1 MTIITVTMIRIIKNN
16 DYFNNENND
25 DNDDNNNDS
34 NMNLK
39 KMTMLR
45 Q

>member
-1 MTIITVTMIRIIKNN
+1 MTIITATMIRIIKNN

-34 NMNLK
+34 NINFK
-39 KMTMLR
+39 K
-45 Q
+45 

>member
-1 MTIITVTMIRIIKNN
+1 MTIITTTMIRIIKNN
-16 DYFNNENND
+16 DYNNIENNG